1 MLICTVLK
9 ATSDIRLILL
19 SIVIAVIGSCI
30 ALDIAEQI
38 FIASYSSRRW
48 WWLGSALTLGISIW
62 VMHFTAILSFQ
73 LPIPIEYDYTVVM
86 ISMVVAIVGSGIGF
100 LIISYQ
106 PKLGWINLLFGSF
119 FIGIAIIGMHYTA
132 MSGLK
137 VFAVQSHNMKLIVL
151 SGVLAIV
158 ASLGALWVMFYPH
171 NEIVSLQ
178 VRKISSSLLMGTA
191 ISAMHY
197 ITMAGISFRVENF
210 YPLLKSPTDNT
221 VIIIGISC
229 AALMILT
236 LAQLAS
242 VFGRRLSAELA
253 TTEALR
259 QSEERLEELIKQ
271 RTEELET
278 AKLFAEAAN
287 RAKSEFIAN
296 MNHELRTPLTAIIGF
311 SSILL
316 EQIFGLLNNKQE
328 EYIKGIH
335 KCGYQQLDL
344 INDLLDLAKIE
355 ARREELDMIM
365 LSVER
370 ICQECLT
377 VIREQ
382 AIIRGL
388 QLLLEI
394 SPYVTTCYAD
404 ERRLKQILLNLLSNA
419 VKFTDSGCV
428 RLKVDKS
435 SGFIK
440 FAVIDTG
447 IGIAPEDGE
456 KLFQTFQQVGSDRI
470 RQRQG
475 TGLGLALSRNL
486 ARLHG
491 GDITFT
497 SVLGRGSN
505 FTLLLPESLECDSSS
520 RVVEE

>member
-48 WWLGSALTLGISIW
+48 WWIGSALTLGISIW

-100 LIISYQ
+100 LIISSQ
-106 PKLGWINLLFGSF
+106 PKLGWLNLLIGSC
-119 FIGIAIIGMHYTA
+119 FIGVAIIGMHYTA

-151 SGVLAIV
+151 SGVVAIV
-158 ASLGALWVMFYPH
+158 GSLGALWLMFYPR
-171 NEIVSLQ
+171 NETVVSLE

-210 YPLLKSPTDNT
+210 HPLLKSPTDNT

-242 VFGRRLSAELA
+242 VFGRRLSAELT

-287 RAKSEFIAN
+287 RAKSQFIAN

-316 EQIFGLLNNKQE
+316 EKIFGPLNNKQE

-355 ARREELDMIM
+355 AGREELDMIM

-394 SPYVTTCYAD
+394 SPDVTTCYAD

-428 RLKVDKS
+428 TLKVDKS
-435 SGFIK
+435 SGFIN

-447 IGIAPEDGE
+447 IGIAPEDAE

-497 SVLGRGSN
+497 SVLGGGSN
-505 FTLLLPESLECDSSS
+505 FTLLLPESLECDSSI
-520 RVVEE
+520 VE